1 MPDNPDYRKYLEEKF
16 EGIAKHM
23 NAQFDAVHDK
33 LDAIEKQTTRTNGR
47 VSDLEKQKE
56 EYIKTRVDKEMLS
69 DVCRGVAEIKKEV
82 DDIHTWKATEIEIR
96 REGRIVGDV
105 RLRTWGFVVS
115 VLVLLVTFYFGF
127 KKINQD
133 MSEVKRE
140 QLLQGEILIEQGGD
154 ALKQKVRSIKI
165 DTINGN

>member
-23 NAQFDAVHDK
+23 NAQFDTVHDK

-47 VSDLEKQKE
+47 VTELEKQK
-56 EYIKTRVDKEMLS
+56 VDKDMMSE
-69 DVCRGVAEIKKEV
+69 VCKGVAEMKKEV
-82 DDIHTWKATEIEIR
+82 DDIHTWKTTEIEIR

-115 VLVLLVTFYFGF
+115 VLILLTTFYFGF
-127 KKINQD
+127 RRINND
-133 MSEVKRE
+133 MQSVKRE
-140 QLLQGEILIEQGGD
+140 QHLQGEILIEQGGE
-154 ALKQKVRSIKI
+154 ALKEKVRSLRI
-165 DTINGN
+165 DDNGN